1 MLGKG
6 GGNVPHLPVKKKVG
20 WHGVDN
26 MLRNVGDLV
35 AFPRNERFQHGI
47 PKASDAIILFKQPPS
62 IATKS

>member
-1 MLGKG
+1 MGKG

-47 PKASDAIILFKQPPS
+47 PKASDAIILLK
-62 IATKS
+62 